1 MNNICL
7 YDDGKHKYYLLGWE
21 ETEDPNMVPTNQYL
35 IVHENNSKGG
45 KKYE

>member
-21 ETEDPNMVPTNQYL
+21 ETEDP
-35 IVHENNSKGG
+35 
-45 KKYE
+45 